1 MGGKRRRRKGKQR
14 NANVLEV
21 TCGVS
26 EKQHEWTIA
35 NPGNEAAGGEE
46 GERRGEE
53 GKRGES
59 REDWAHFFFLFHPIP
74 NPERKEGIFGFFVD
88 LVSKIGN

>member
-1 MGGKRRRRKGKQR
+1 MGGKRPRRKDKQR

-35 NPGNEAAGGEE
+35 NPGKEAAGE
-46 GERRGEE
+46 GEGGGGRGEWGGE
-53 GKRGES
+53 GLG
-59 REDWAHFFFLFHPIP
+59 
-74 NPERKEGIFGFFVD
+74 KEGEG
-88 LVSKIGN
+88 